1 MIIAQGIGIV
11 SFQLE
16 AVVLLLTI
24 DITRDAAIVEH
35 RVQFGGQIE
44 SQARIRHR
52 TVVNDLIACEIDLVV
67 CGSIFEAEMTY
78 LVAVAK
84 VCVVRIGGKAGL
96 QAIVRG
102 ISIIVKTQG
111 KRRYGEG
118 SDDL

>member
-1 MIIAQGIGIV
+1 
-11 SFQLE
+11 
-16 AVVLLLTI
+16 
-24 DITRDAAIVEH
+24 
-35 RVQFGGQIE
+35 
-44 SQARIRHR
+44 
-52 TVVNDLIACEIDLVV
+52 
-67 CGSIFEAEMTY
+67 MTY

-118 SDDL
+118 SDDLWEMRIVHKL